1 MSKNKKTTDNK
12 VKTNNS
18 NLKNAIVDIAKS
30 LEGVF
35 KKYTRQTREKA
46 WDKITSKDG
55 EKEVKKILQDP
66 TRQINTFQ
74 KLATQNESFKTWL
87 ENQESKIL
95 YITRGI
101 SGSGKSTLARSLS
114 PKENIFS
121 TDDLFLIDGEYKF
134 DPKKLGL
141 YHKINQERVEEAM
154 KKGMSPIV
162 TDNTNT
168 QSWEIKPYVQLADKY
183 GYKVELKEPNT
194 PWKFDSKELA
204 KKNTHGVPEE
214 SIKRMID
221 RYQHNLTVDD
231 IRNS

>member
-1 MSKNKKTTDNK
+1 MAKE
-12 VKTNNS
+12 KTNNS

-55 EKEVKKILQDP
+55 EKEIKKILNDP

-74 KLATQNESFKTWL
+74 KLANQNESFKNWL
-87 ENQESKIL
+87 ESQENKVM

-101 SGSGKSTLARSLS
+101 SGSGKSTLAKSLA

-121 TDDLFLIDGEYKF
+121 TDDFFMIDGEYKF
-134 DPKKLGL
+134 DPSQLGK
-141 YHKINQERVEEAM
+141 YHKMNQNRVEEAI
-154 KKGMSPIV
+154 KNGISPIV
-162 TDNTNT
+162 IDNTNT
-168 QSWEIKPYVQLADKY
+168 QGWEIKPYVMLADKY
-183 GYKVELKEPNT
+183 GYAVELKEPNT
-194 PWKFDSKELA
+194 PWRFDSKELA
-204 KKNTHGVPEE
+204 IKNSHGVPED

>member
-1 MSKNKKTTDNK
+1 MAKE
-12 VKTNNS
+12 KTNNS

-35 KKYTRQTREKA
+35 KRYTRQTREKA

-55 EKEVKKILQDP
+55 EKEIKKILNDP

-74 KLATQNESFKTWL
+74 KLANQNESFKNWL
-87 ENQESKIL
+87 ESQENKIM

-101 SGSGKSTLARSLS
+101 SGSGKSTLAKSLA

-121 TDDLFLIDGEYKF
+121 TDDFFMIDGEYKF
-134 DPKKLGL
+134 DASQLGK
-141 YHKINQERVEEAM
+141 YHKMNQNRVEEAL
-154 KKGMSPIV
+154 KNGVSPIV
-162 TDNTNT
+162 VDNTNT
-168 QSWEIKPYVQLADKY
+168 QGWEIKPYVMLADKY
-183 GYKVELKEPNT
+183 GYIVELKEPNT
-194 PWKFDSKELA
+194 PWRFDSKELA
-204 KKNTHGVPEE
+204 IKNSHGVPED